1 MTPCQG
7 VQVNTGTLL
16 RGDTMKLPN
25 LNSIIKSPVAKEL
38 LKQAGAALLAVAV
51 AKLAKKKTP

>member
-1 MTPCQG
+1 MTPRRG

-38 LKQAGAALLAVAV
+38 ARRVASALIVAAV